1 MPPRKNASQTWRV
14 GRSDKLIWFL
24 WGDFF
29 NVMSKVDE
37 PEEPP
42 TTFILTSK
50 VSSGKHWVF
59 SRTRRVFG
67 MVGRWSP
74 MVQCQPQEFQSITS
88 YPPYTIIYGRAL
100 FLCPNRPT
108 KMAKEFSS
116 EHHLP
121 VTRVAVGFLE
131 GFGIVVCAVWSSSC
145 LVVNQLH
152 FLILNPISGNG
163 LKPLTTLI

>member
-1 MPPRKNASQTWRV
+1 MPVQEESLNSGVRANPRSRRITQQWGWGQPPFKKNHSTV
-14 GRSDKLIWFL
+14 GFGPSP
-24 WGDFF
+24 
-29 NVMSKVDE
+29 VQ
-37 PEEPP
+37 EES
-42 TTFILTSK
+42 LN
-50 VSSGKHWVF
+50 SGVR
-59 SRTRRVFG
+59 RTRRVFG

-108 KMAKEFSS
+108 KMATEFSS